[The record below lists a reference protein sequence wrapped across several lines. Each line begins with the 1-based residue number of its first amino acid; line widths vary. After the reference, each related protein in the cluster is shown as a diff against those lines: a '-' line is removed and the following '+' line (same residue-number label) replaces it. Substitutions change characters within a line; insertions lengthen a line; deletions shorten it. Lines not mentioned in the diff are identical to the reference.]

1 MRALGIRRIRP
12 TAVILTAVFLAVGA
26 FGCAWSPSD
35 FPVAPGSRMWV
46 IPVANSSNRPAV
58 LAVAKDE
65 VPIGEAVGRADP
77 ASVPPGATIDVTFA
91 VPAGRGWAIFVN
103 PGPNG
108 GALITSSD
116 VPPNRNGRL
125 PLAIS
130 VDAQGNAS
138 VSVPAEP
145 GWFGQ

>member
-1 MRALGIRRIRP
+1 MRYQGVRRLGSA
-12 TAVILTAVFLAVGA
+12 AVLFAVVA
-26 FGCAWSPSD
+26 FGCAGSPLD
-35 FPVAPGSRMWV
+35 FVVAPGSRLWV

-65 VPIGEAVGRADP
+65 SPIGEAVGRAEP
-77 ASVPPGATIDVTFA
+77 ASVPPGATINVTFT
-91 VPAGRGWAIFVN
+91 VPAGQGWAIFVN

-116 VPPNRNGRL
+116 VPLHRTGRL

-130 VDAQGNAS
+130 VDGQGNTS